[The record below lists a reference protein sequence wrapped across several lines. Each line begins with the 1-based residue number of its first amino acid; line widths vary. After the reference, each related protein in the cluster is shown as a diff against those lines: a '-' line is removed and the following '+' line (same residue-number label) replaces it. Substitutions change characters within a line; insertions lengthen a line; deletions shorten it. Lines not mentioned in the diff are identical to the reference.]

1 MEQVMFGLDTLDSLY
16 VVTAFLFHAVLV
28 FHFAMR
34 KWRFESALQYG
45 YLVYA
50 LGLPAAGVSLL
61 LLLGGVTWSLWLGGF
76 LYLAWA
82 IFGYIVEYRLKI
94 EWRSPIRWTVFG
106 PYITLYLGTVM
117 FYWWPL
123 NLLWKPLWYAAAF
136 LFIIETILNVTSH
149 RQSLP

>member
-1 MEQVMFGLDTLDSLY
+1 
-16 VVTAFLFHAVLV
+16 
-28 FHFAMR
+28 MR

-76 LYLAWA
+76 LYLVWA
-82 IFGYIVEYRLKI
+82 IFSYTVEYRMKI
-94 EWRSPIRWTVFG
+94 EWRSPIRWPVFG

-136 LFIIETILNVTSH
+136 LFVIETILNVTSH
-149 RQSLP
+149 RQNPIS